1 MEIRQKRLSIPLR
14 QEALRDLEIGDVVYL
29 DGLIFTG
36 RIRFYERAVLQGQA
50 PPVDIAGTCNV
61 NFHCSP
67 AVRVE
72 GPDAYY
78 IASVT
83 GTASARFAKF
93 LEPMFLTYGV
103 KAIIGKG
110 GMQPDIYRNVFK
122 KHGAIYLL
130 TVGYGLGALYGRQI
144 EKVEEVHWREELGLA
159 QAMWV
164 IRVRDFGP
172 LIVDCDLSGNS
183 YQALMRESTGR
194 SLEDILDTYPA
205 PTLKRFGEIRSPRDD
220 AM

>member
-1 MEIRQKRLSIPLR
+1 MQIPRKRLSMPLER
-14 QEALRDLEIGDVVYL
+14 EALRDLKIGDVVYL
-29 DGLIFTG
+29 DGLLFTG
-36 RIRFYERAVLQGQA
+36 RVRFYEKAVTQGQA

-72 GPDAYY
+72 GPDRYY

-93 LEPMFLTYGV
+93 LEPMFARYGV

-110 GMQPDIYRNVFK
+110 GMQPEIYRDVFR

-164 IRVRDFGP
+164 IRVRNFGP
-172 LIVDCDLSGNS
+172 LIVDCDLSGSS
-183 YQALMRESTGR
+183 YQELMRESTGGR
-194 SLEDILDTYPA
+194 LERLLSSYPP
-205 PTLKRFGEIRSPRDD
+205 PTLKRIGEMQGPRED

>member
-1 MEIRQKRLSIPLR
+1 MQVKKKRLSIPL
-14 QEALRDLEIGDVVYL
+14 EHDALQDLEIGDVVYL

-36 RIRFYERAVLQGQA
+36 RIRFYEKVVIQGQA

-72 GPDAYY
+72 GPDSYH

-83 GTASARFAKF
+83 GTASFRFAKF
-93 LEPMFLTYGV
+93 LEPMFSKYGV

-110 GMQPDIYRNVFK
+110 GMQPEIYRDVFR

-164 IRVRDFGP
+164 IRVRNFGP
-172 LIVDCDLSGNS
+172 LIVDCDLSGAS
-183 YQALMRESTGR
+183 YQSLMRESTGKN
-194 SLEDILDTYPA
+194 LEDILSSYPP
-205 PTLKRFGEIRSPRDD
+205 PTLKRVGEIQSPRDD

>member
-1 MEIRQKRLSIPLR
+1 MRINKKRLSIPLKHD
-14 QEALRDLEIGDVVYL
+14 ALRDLEIGDVVYL
-29 DGLIFTG
+29 DGLLFTG
-36 RIRFYERAVLQGQA
+36 RIRFYEKAVLQGQA

-72 GPDAYY
+72 GPDSYH

-83 GTASARFAKF
+83 GTASFRFAKF
-93 LEPMFLTYGV
+93 LEPMFSKYGV
-103 KAIIGKG
+103 RAIIGKG
-110 GMQPDIYRNVFK
+110 GMQPEIYRDVFK
-122 KHGAIYLL
+122 KYGAIYLL

-164 IRVRDFGP
+164 IRVRNFGP

-183 YQALMRESTGR
+183 FQSIMRKSTGK
-194 SLEDILDTYPA
+194 SLEKLLSSYPP
-205 PTLKRFGEIRSPRDD
+205 PTLKRIGEMQGPRDD